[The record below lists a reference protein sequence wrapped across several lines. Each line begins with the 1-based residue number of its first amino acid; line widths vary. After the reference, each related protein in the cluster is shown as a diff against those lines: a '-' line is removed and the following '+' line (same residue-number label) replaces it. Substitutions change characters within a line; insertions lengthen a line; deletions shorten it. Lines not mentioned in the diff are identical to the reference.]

1 MTMKFS
7 GMKHLL
13 FGVSLLALVLL
24 AGWGI
29 WGSGREGGER
39 NEKEALF
46 SLQYG
51 QGTSKQRVKGFFSE
65 GTLYFCLPGYVQSE
79 EVRLQMGRQQLLLL
93 ETEEEGGEAVTL
105 GNGDTLSGIV
115 WGKSYRMEFRTEGKE
130 TEHAQV
136 AFMRGSDIPTLRL
149 VTASGNMDHILSQ
162 KGNHE
167 SGYMQVVDAGGRTA
181 CVAKVDGIAGRGNTS
196 WDAEKKSF
204 ILKLGDEVD
213 LFGMGAAKSWVLCAN
228 YYDGA
233 YIRNQIGFELAT
245 AGGIAY
251 AGDSRFVELY
261 INDEYM
267 GLYQVMEKIQ
277 TGKERMD
284 IGDKY
289 LLEIDYRDRA
299 AKEAAFVM
307 LSNDQPI
314 VIHAPEADRDE
325 AGVQRFFEEFSR
337 RMEEGEVPAEKMD
350 MVSFAKM
357 FVMEDILQDMD
368 FGYTSHYMYLDL
380 EKEILYDGPVW
391 DMDNTMGRGIA
402 KEAEPLFVID
412 YDLNYNNLS
421 RWYARLY
428 GQEEFCRIAEEE
440 YREHFRPMLAQL
452 AGGGVRE
459 RVQAIRASIDMDAK
473 RFTGARSVFMEN
485 ASLEEHVEYLED
497 YLTDKLA
504 VMDACYTKDLA
515 EKREMPEF
523 PALERQKADGEAEE
537 QLEAADGEMGIT
549 GLMMRYRFPFILLV
563 MCSSGVIL
571 WYRCRPWQE
580 GSGNGR

>member
-1 MTMKFS
+1 MAMKFS
-7 GMKHLL
+7 GMKNMLL
-13 FGVSLLALVLL
+13 GISLLALVLL
-24 AGWGI
+24 AGWEI
-29 WGSGREGGER
+29 REAGRDTEGK
-39 NEKEALF
+39 NEKEAPF

-51 QGTSKQRVKGFFSE
+51 QGAAKQRVKGFYSE
-65 GTLYFCLPGYVQSE
+65 ETLYFCLPGYVQAE
-79 EVRLQMGRQQLLLL
+79 EVRLQMGRRQELLL
-93 ETEEEGGEAVTL
+93 EPEEEYGETAAF
-105 GNGDTLSGIV
+105 GNGDALSGIV
-115 WGKSYRMEFRTEGKE
+115 WGKSYLMEMRTEGKE
-130 TEHAQV
+130 TEYTQV
-136 AFMRGSDIPTLRL
+136 VFMRGSDIPTLRL
-149 VTASGNMDHILSQ
+149 ETASGSMDHILSQ
-162 KGNHE
+162 KGNYE
-167 SGYMQVVDAGGRTA
+167 SGYMQVVDADGRTD
-181 CVAKVDGIAGRGNTS
+181 CVARVDSIAGRGNTS

-204 ILKLGDEVD
+204 IVKLNEEEE
-213 LFGMGAAKSWVLCAN
+213 LLGMGAAKSWVLCAN

-233 YIRNQIGFELAT
+233 YIRNQIGFELAA

-251 AGDSRFVELY
+251 ACDSRFAELY

-277 TGKERMD
+277 TGKNRMD

-299 AKEAAFVM
+299 AKEAAGVM

-314 VIHAPEADRDE
+314 VIHAPEKDRDE
-325 AGVQRFFEEFSR
+325 AGVQQFFDEFSR

-380 EKEILYDGPVW
+380 ENEILYDGPVW

-428 GQEEFCRIAEEE
+428 GQEEFCRMAEEE
-440 YREHFRPMLAQL
+440 YREHFRPMLARL
-452 AGGGVRE
+452 AGGGARE
-459 RVQAIRASIDMDAK
+459 RVQALQASIDMDAK
-473 RFTGARSVFMEN
+473 RFTGARSVFMED
-485 ASLEEHVEYLED
+485 ASLEEHVEYLEH

-504 VMDACYTKDLA
+504 VMDACYTEDLE
-515 EKREMPEF
+515 EKREAPEF
-523 PALERQKADGEAEE
+523 PALERQEADGDEEE
-537 QLEAADGEMGIT
+537 QPEEADREMGIAEFAI
-549 GLMMRYRFPFILLV
+549 RYRFPFILLV
-563 MCSSGVIL
+563 ICSSGVIL
-571 WYRCRPWQE
+571 WYRRRP
-580 GSGNGR
+580 

>member
-196 WDAEKKSF
+196 W
-204 ILKLGDEVD
+204 
-213 LFGMGAAKSWVLCAN
+213 
-228 YYDGA
+228 
-233 YIRNQIGFELAT
+233 
-245 AGGIAY
+245 
-251 AGDSRFVELY
+251 
-261 INDEYM
+261 
-267 GLYQVMEKIQ
+267 
-277 TGKERMD
+277 
-284 IGDKY
+284 
-289 LLEIDYRDRA
+289 
-299 AKEAAFVM
+299 
-307 LSNDQPI
+307 
-314 VIHAPEADRDE
+314 AD
-325 AGVQRFFEEFSR
+325 
-337 RMEEGEVPAEKMD
+337 
-350 MVSFAKM
+350 
-357 FVMEDILQDMD
+357 
-368 FGYTSHYMYLDL
+368 
-380 EKEILYDGPVW
+380 
-391 DMDNTMGRGIA
+391 
-402 KEAEPLFVID
+402 
-412 YDLNYNNLS
+412 
-421 RWYARLY
+421 
-428 GQEEFCRIAEEE
+428 
-440 YREHFRPMLAQL
+440 
-452 AGGGVRE
+452 VR
-459 RVQAIRASIDMDAK
+459 
-473 RFTGARSVFMEN
+473 
-485 ASLEEHVEYLED
+485 
-497 YLTDKLA
+497 
-504 VMDACYTKDLA
+504 
-515 EKREMPEF
+515 
-523 PALERQKADGEAEE
+523 
-537 QLEAADGEMGIT
+537 
-549 GLMMRYRFPFILLV
+549 
-563 MCSSGVIL
+563 
-571 WYRCRPWQE
+571 
-580 GSGNGR
+580 